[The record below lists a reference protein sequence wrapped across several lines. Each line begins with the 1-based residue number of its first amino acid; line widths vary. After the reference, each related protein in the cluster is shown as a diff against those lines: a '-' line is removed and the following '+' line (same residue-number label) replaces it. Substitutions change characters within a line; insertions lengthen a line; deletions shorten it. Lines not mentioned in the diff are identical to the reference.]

1 MKKTLAA
8 KSPPPRRSQ
17 EERTA
22 EARRR
27 ILDAAE
33 DCFARYGFQRSSMAL
48 IARKAGV
55 SRALL
60 HYHFENQEKLSLA
73 VWDQVAAGIFE
84 RIVSQPPVA
93 ADAEQW
99 VSELADK
106 LFMELRHRSG
116 LVAVA
121 VDVALRAGEKPRAR
135 RRFREHL
142 DSHAHLIQ
150 RGIELLIPGHLR
162 PLPIEP
168 QTIADMIMIV
178 CAGVA
183 ALTPMLDDLQGDAQ
197 SQGRTDAAVAAF
209 KHLFMAQLFGR
220 QTQAH
225 AA

>member
-1 MKKTLAA
+1 MKSESAT
-8 KSPPPRRSQ
+8 KSPLAKRRSQ

-27 ILDAAE
+27 ILEAAE
-33 DCFARYGFQRSSMAL
+33 ECFARYGFQRSSMAL

-93 ADAEQW
+93 ATAEEW
-99 VSELADK
+99 VSQLADK
-106 LFMELRHRSG
+106 LFAELRHRSG

-135 RRFREHL
+135 KRFRQHL
-142 DSHAHLIQ
+142 DAHAQLIK
-150 RGIELLIPGHLR
+150 RGIELLIPAELR
-162 PLPIEP
+162 PLPVDP
-168 QTIADMIMIV
+168 HTIADMIMIV

-183 ALTPMLDDLQGDAQ
+183 ALTPILDDLDEAVAPA
-197 SQGRTDAAVAAF
+197 RTDAAVAAF
-209 KHLFMAQLFGR
+209 KQLFLAQLFGT
-220 QTQAH
+220 QPQAH